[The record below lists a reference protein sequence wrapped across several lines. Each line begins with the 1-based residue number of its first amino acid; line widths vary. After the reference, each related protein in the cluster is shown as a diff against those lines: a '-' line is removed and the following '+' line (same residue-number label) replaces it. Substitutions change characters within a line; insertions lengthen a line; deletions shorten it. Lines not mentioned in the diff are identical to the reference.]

1 MENVK
6 IHTAQFTA
14 DQKLIDFVNVKMEKL
29 NQYFHK
35 IINAD
40 VFLKLDSKGNS
51 VNDKTVEVKISV
63 PGNQLFAS
71 TSDKSF
77 ETAADEAIDN
87 VRRQLKRYKDK
98 LRNR

>member
-6 IHTAQFTA
+6 IHTAKFTA
-14 DQKLIDFVNVKMEKL
+14 DQKLLDLINSKMEKL

-35 IINAD
+35 IISAD

-51 VNDKTVEVKISV
+51 VNDKTVEVKLAV

-71 TSDKSF
+71 TSDKMF
-77 ETAADEAIDN
+77 EPAAEEAIDN
-87 VRRQLKRYKDK
+87 IRRQLKRYKEK
-98 LRNR
+98 LRNH

>member
-6 IHTAQFTA
+6 IHTAKFTA
-14 DQKLIDFVNVKMEKL
+14 DQKLLDFINGKMEKL

-51 VNDKTVEVKISV
+51 INDKTVEVKIAV

-98 LRNR
+98 LRNH